1 MMQWISLKHLCFVA
15 LLKRCASPMSDHEEE
30 IMGWWKCSSEVF
42 WSDVAQRLSKTIGQ
56 GDRCII
62 RLHIYIQLLNLS
74 ADRQTIQSPAELAA
88 RTRMTEK
95 QCAIVWE
102 TCVSMNVL
110 RMDGNGYSASEW
122 MQEQGLLPDAEISQN
137 IARKTSSTRKAS
149 KTSSKPEN
157 VKIDAQKSQIS
168 TSMREVK
175 EQVRP
180 NVRLS
185 RSEIEALKAQFTDEE
200 ISRMVDKLSEY
211 KTNSGRTYTSDY
223 QAIQR
228 WVINWLKTPQ
238 KEQHC
243 EPQTDP
249 NEDRWWEDEEFM
261 RMATGR
267 K

>member
-1 MMQWISLKHLCFVA
+1 
-15 LLKRCASPMSDHEEE
+15 
-30 IMGWWKCSSEVF
+30 MGWWKCSSEVF
-42 WSDVAQRLSKTIGQ
+42 WSDVSNSIFAVRGRGEHEGCHRLYIF
-56 GDRCII
+56 
-62 RLHIYIQLLNLS
+62 IQLLTIS
-74 ADRQTIQSPAELAA
+74 ADNQRIQSQAELSY
-88 RTRMTEK
+88 RTRTSER
-95 QCAIVWE
+95 QCKIVWDVCIE
-102 TCVSMNVL
+102 KNVL
-110 RMDGNGYSASEW
+110 RQDGSGWSAREW
-122 MQEQGLLPDAEISQN
+122 MEEQGLLPDTEISQN